1 MVRGEDDRE
10 QTNRSAPERRL
21 FVTTQDPD
29 CLLADLQAGRG
40 GFVPTRIHLELGER
54 VLLGVSDQQ
63 GGSVIEIPV
72 VVLAR
77 KIPKAGRCFTNTGV
91 VVRLAEPGD
100 DEPRGGTLP
109 C

>member
-1 MVRGEDDRE
+1 MVHNEGGSTPSIR
-10 QTNRSAPERRL
+10 RRL
-21 FVTTQDPD
+21 FVTTGAPD
-29 CLLADLQAGRG
+29 ELLADLQSGQG

-54 VLLGVSDQQ
+54 VLLGVTDSA
-63 GGSVIEIPV
+63 GGRIMEIPV

-91 VVRLAEPGD
+91 VVKAD
-100 DEPRGGTLP
+100 DSLP